1 MKAFDN
7 QMHILK
13 HTGGKT
19 HERVERLIARL
30 RSELRRRQ
38 DVIGEHIVLP
48 YGLHV
53 RRLIVDKCKVMSSAA
68 LPLWLAFEGVDPP
81 AGVQSSQAP
90 DFFARLAGRRA
101 ALRVFLSCARTP
113 MAIAAGVPDSRRE
126 SGRDVFDSQCP
137 LSSHIAHRFPY
148 SLAARTGSPLRSGS
162 VVERE
167 VHARRHHH
175 HADSFSFAAA
185 PGAEGADAGDRSV
198 LVSEWLHKKAPQ
210 RASWKK
216 RWCTVEAVS
225 GVRVVQFAHHI
236 CIWCFSCPASFLFFF
251 LCLSLLS
258 LGPRCRDAA
267 IHDRPPRSGRSLEGV
282 VRARTGDGTRAG
294 CWR

>member
-126 SGRDVFDSQCP
+126 SRRDVFDSQMP
-137 LSSHIAHRFPY
+137 ALFSHRSSLSILPRRSHR
-148 SLAARTGSPLRSGS
+148 LAAALRLCCGARSACASAPSP
-162 VVERE
+162 
-167 VHARRHHH
+167 RRLILLCC
-175 HADSFSFAAA
+175 ST
-185 PGAEGADAGDRSV
+185 
-198 LVSEWLHKKAPQ
+198 
-210 RASWKK
+210 
-216 RWCTVEAVS
+216 WC
-225 GVRVVQFAHHI
+225 G
-236 CIWCFSCPASFLFFF
+236 
-251 LCLSLLS
+251 
-258 LGPRCRDAA
+258 
-267 IHDRPPRSGRSLEGV
+267 GRRRG
-282 VRARTGDGTRAG
+282 
-294 CWR
+294 